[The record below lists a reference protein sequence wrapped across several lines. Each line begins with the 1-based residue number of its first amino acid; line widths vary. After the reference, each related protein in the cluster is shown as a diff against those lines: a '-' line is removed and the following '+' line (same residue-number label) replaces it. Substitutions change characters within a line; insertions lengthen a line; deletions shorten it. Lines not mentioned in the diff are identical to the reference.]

1 MFRKASYLIL
11 MLTFCAGMAIAD
23 APPSQSTASAF
34 DQAIDRIAAREA
46 ANFKNLQQYSP
57 MVETYIQEL
66 RPDKELGLVPEGDHY
81 FLGRATFKGYVRDLN
96 FLGEQPAVGGFASR
110 MFHFSRRLPAR
121 RSDFIPLGFAQM
133 AIIDATG
140 FDRQH
145 YDFRYLRRE
154 FLGEVRCLLFDVS
167 PKPKSGIGRFVGRI
181 WVEDQDYNIVRAN
194 GTFTPGSAKGRY
206 LHFDTWRLNL
216 QPGIWLP
223 AYIYTEESD
232 IRMSSMKNTAF
243 KGVTRLWGYDIGRD
257 MSQDA
262 FTKILVE
269 SEDSVK
275 DQSESGQDL
284 SPVAAER
291 AWERQA
297 EENILERMQR
307 AGLLAPT
314 GDVEKVLQT
323 VVDNLMITNN
333 LTLEPEV
340 RCRVL
345 LTSPIESFT
354 VGHTIV
360 VSRGLLD
367 VLPDE
372 ATLAAVLAHELSHI
386 VLAHRL
392 DTKFAFGDRTI
403 FPDDQTLQNISMM
416 HSSAEEQQADAKS
429 LELLQNSPYKDRLVT
444 IGLFM
449 KQLDQSRGALPKLI
463 RGQVGNTLVIDAKP
477 RLASVMADSPNLER
491 TRVDQVAALPLGGRI
506 KLDPWSG
513 KVEISKARPVA
524 LLNAREKMPF
534 EVTPVF
540 PFITRL
546 QSGSHA
552 VTPVPANTSTE
563 AQ

>member
-1 MFRKASYLIL
+1 MLRKANYLIL
-11 MLTFCAGMAIAD
+11 VLTFCAGMAYSAV
-23 APPSQSTASAF
+23 APTQTTAF
-34 DQAIDRIAAREA
+34 EQAIDRITAREA

-81 FLGRATFKGYVRDLN
+81 FLGRATFKGYVRDTSFLN
-96 FLGEQPAVGGFASR
+96 DQQGGSRFAMLHR
-110 MFHFSRRLPAR
+110 VHQLPSQRAE
-121 RSDFIPLGFAQM
+121 FIPLGFAQM
-133 AIIDATG
+133 AVIDATG
-140 FDRQH
+140 FNRQH

-154 FLGEVRCLLFDVS
+154 FLGEVRCLVFDVS
-167 PKPKSGIGRFVGRI
+167 PKAKSGIGRFVGRI
-181 WVEDQDYNIVRAN
+181 WVEDVDFNIVRAN

-206 LHFDTWRLNL
+206 LHFDTWRVNM
-216 QPGIWLP
+216 QPGTWLP
-223 AYIYTEESD
+223 SYIYSEESN
-232 IRMSSMKNTAF
+232 IHITSMKNTAF
-243 KGVTRLWGYDIGRD
+243 KAVTRLWGYNTGRD

-269 SEDSVK
+269 PVDTVK
-275 DQSESGQDL
+275 DQSESGQEL

-297 EENILERMQR
+297 EENVLERMQR
-307 AGLLAPT
+307 ADLLAPS

-323 VVDNLMITNN
+323 VVENLMITNN
-333 LTLEPEV
+333 LVLEPEV

-345 LTSPIESFT
+345 LTEPIESFT

-392 DTKFAFGDRTI
+392 DTRFAFGDRTI
-403 FPDDQTLQNISMM
+403 FPDDQTLQNVAMAR
-416 HSSAEEQQADAKS
+416 SAEEEQQADKKS
-429 LELLQNSPYKDRLVT
+429 LEILQNSPYKDKLVT
-444 IGLFM
+444 VGLFM
-449 KQLDQSRGALPKLI
+449 KQLNQSRGALPKLI
-463 RGQVGNTLVIDAKP
+463 RAQIGNSLMTAAGP
-477 RLASVMADSPNLER
+477 RLASVMTQAPNLDQAKL
-491 TRVDQVAALPLGGRI
+491 DQVAALPLGGRI
-506 KLDPWSG
+506 KLDPWTG
-513 KVEISKARPVA
+513 RVEISKARPVA

-540 PFITRL
+540 PYLTRF
-546 QSGSHA
+546 QTSRTA
-552 VTPVPANTSTE
+552 TPVPATPTAG

>member
-11 MLTFCAGMAIAD
+11 MLTFFAAVV
-23 APPSQSTASAF
+23 SAAAQTQPTTF
-34 DQAIDRIAAREA
+34 EQAIDRIAEREA
-46 ANFKNLQQYSP
+46 QNFKTLQQYSP

-66 RPDKELGLVPEGDHY
+66 RPDKEMGLVPEGDHY
-81 FLGRATFKGYVRDLN
+81 FLGRATFKGYVRDTN
-96 FLGEQPAVGGFASR
+96 FLGDQQEGYSSR
-110 MFHFSRRLPAR
+110 MIHLHRMPRHRA
-121 RSDFIPLGFAQM
+121 DFMPLGFAQM
-133 AIIDATG
+133 AVIDASG
-140 FDRQH
+140 FDRHH

-154 FLGEVRCLLFDVS
+154 FLGEVRCLVFDVS
-167 PKPKSGIGRFVGRI
+167 PKPKSGIGRFMGRI

-206 LHFDTWRLNL
+206 LHFDTWRANL
-216 QPGIWLP
+216 QPDVWLP
-223 AYIYTEESD
+223 VYIYSEESNVR
-232 IRMSSMKNTAF
+232 ISMMKNTAF
-243 KGVTRLWGYDIGRD
+243 KAVTRLWGYSIGRD

-269 SEDSVK
+269 PDDKVK
-275 DQSESGQDL
+275 DQSESGQEL

-297 EENILERMQR
+297 EENVLERLQR
-307 AGLLAPT
+307 AALLAPP

-333 LTLEPEV
+333 IVLEPEV
-340 RCRVL
+340 RCRVM
-345 LTSPIESFT
+345 LTTPVESFT

-392 DTKFAFGDRTI
+392 DTKYAFGDRII
-403 FPDDQTLQNISMM
+403 FPDDQTLQNFAMM
-416 HSSAEEQQADAKS
+416 RPSEEQQAADKKS
-429 LELLQNSPYKDRLVT
+429 LEILQNSPYKDKLATV
-444 IGLFM
+444 GLFM
-449 KQLDQSRGALPKLI
+449 KQLDQSRNALPKLI
-463 RGQVGNTLVIDAKP
+463 RGQIGNSLVINAKP
-477 RLASVMADSPNLER
+477 RLASVMAEAPNLEYAKI
-491 TRVDQVAALPLGGRI
+491 DQVAALPLGGRI
-506 KLDPWSG
+506 RIDPWTG
-513 KVEISKARPVA
+513 RVEISKARPVA

-540 PFITRL
+540 PYITRFPL
-546 QSGSHA
+546 NRA
-552 VTPVPANTSTE
+552 VAPMPASTNTG

>member
-1 MFRKASYLIL
+1 MFRKVSYLIL
-11 MLTFCAGMAIAD
+11 MLTLCAGIAIA
-23 APPSQSTASAF
+23 AVPPAQPTASAF

-46 ANFKNLQQYSP
+46 ENFKILQQYSP

-81 FLGRATFKGYVRDLN
+81 FLGRATFKGYVRDQN
-96 FLGEQPAVGGFASR
+96 FLGEQPAGGGFAAR
-110 MFHFSRRLPAR
+110 MLHASHRLPTR

-323 VVDNLMITNN
+323 VVNNLMITNN

-345 LTSPIESFT
+345 LTTPIESFT

-416 HSSAEEQQADAKS
+416 HSGEEEQQADTKS
-429 LELLQNSPYKDRLVT
+429 LELLQNSPYKDKLATV
-444 IGLFM
+444 GLFM
-449 KQLDQSRGALPKLI
+449 KQLQQSRGALPKLI
-463 RGQVGNTLVIDAKP
+463 RGQVGNTLVIGAAP

-506 KLDPWSG
+506 KLDAWTG
-513 KVEISKARPVA
+513 KVEISKARSVA

-540 PFITRL
+540 PFLTRL
-546 QSGSHA
+546 PVSRA
-552 VTPVPANTSTE
+552 VNPVPANTSNG

>member
-1 MFRKASYLIL
+1 MLRKSIFLIL
-11 MLTFCAGMAIAD
+11 LLTFCAGMASNA
-23 APPSQSTASAF
+23 AVAQGPSTTF
-34 DQAIDRIAAREA
+34 EQAIDRITAREA
-46 ANFKNLQQYSP
+46 ANFKTLQQYSP

-66 RPDKELGLVPEGDHY
+66 RTDKELGLVPEGDHY
-81 FLGRATFKGYVRDLN
+81 FLGRATFKGYLRDMS
-96 FLGEQPAVGGFASR
+96 FLGEQQAGFTSR
-110 MFHFSRRLPAR
+110 LLHIRAR
-121 RSDFIPLGFAQM
+121 QIISQRSDFIPLGFAQM
-133 AIIDATG
+133 AVIDATG

-154 FLGEVRCLLFDVS
+154 FLGEVRCLIFDVS
-167 PKPKSGIGRFVGRI
+167 PKASKGGVGRFMGRI
-181 WVEDQDYNIVRAN
+181 WVEDQDFNIVRAN

-223 AYIYTEESD
+223 AYIYSEESSVR
-232 IRMSSMKNTAF
+232 IATMKNSAF
-243 KGVTRLWGYDIGRD
+243 KAVTRLWGYNIGHD

-269 SEDSVK
+269 PADSVK

-284 SPVAAER
+284 SPIAAER

-297 EENILERMQR
+297 EENVLERMQR
-307 AGLLAPT
+307 AGLLAPV

-323 VVDNLMITNN
+323 VVDNLMITNT

-340 RCRVL
+340 RCRIL
-345 LTSPIESFT
+345 LTNPIESFT

-392 DTKFAFGDRTI
+392 DTKYAFGDRTI
-403 FPDDQTLQNISMM
+403 FPDDQTLQNIAMM
-416 HSSAEEQQADAKS
+416 RSSEEEQAADKKS
-429 LELLQNSPYKDRLVT
+429 LELLENSPYKDKLLTV
-444 IGLFM
+444 GLFM
-449 KQLDQSRGALPKLI
+449 RQLNQSRNALPKLI
-463 RGQVGNTLVIDAKP
+463 RAQVGNTLTIDAGS
-477 RLASVMADSPNLER
+477 RLSSVMAQSPDLDR
-491 TRVDQVAALPLGGRI
+491 AKLDQVAALPLGGRI
-506 KLDPWSG
+506 KMDPWTG
-513 KVEISKARPVA
+513 RVEISKARPVA

-534 EVTPVF
+534 EVTPIF
-540 PFITRL
+540 PYLTRL
-546 QSGSHA
+546 QPGRTT
-552 VTPVPANTSTE
+552 TPASADTNSTK
-563 AQ
+563 

>member
-1 MFRKASYLIL
+1 MFRKASYLVL
-11 MLTFCAGMAIAD
+11 MLTFCAVM
-23 APPSQSTASAF
+23 ASAAVSPAQPTAF
-34 DQAIDRIAAREA
+34 EQAIDRITEREA
-46 ANFKNLQQYSP
+46 ANFKTLQQYSP

-66 RPDKELGLVPEGDHY
+66 RPDKDLGLVPEGYHY
-81 FLGRATFKGYVRDLN
+81 FLGRATFKGYVRDQN
-96 FLGEQPAVGGFASR
+96 FLDEQQGGSSKKLL
-110 MFHFSRRLPAR
+110 HILRLPTR

-323 VVDNLMITNN
+323 VVNNLMITNN

-345 LTSPIESFT
+345 LTTPIESFT

-416 HSSAEEQQADAKS
+416 HSGEEEQQADTKS
-429 LELLQNSPYKDRLVT
+429 LELLQNSPYKDKLATV
-444 IGLFM
+444 GLFM
-449 KQLDQSRGALPKLI
+449 KQLQQSRGALPKLI
-463 RGQVGNTLVIDAKP
+463 RGQVGNTLVIGAAP

-506 KLDPWSG
+506 KLDAWTG
-513 KVEISKARPVA
+513 KVEISKARSVA

-540 PFITRL
+540 PFLTRL
-546 QSGSHA
+546 PVSRA
-552 VTPVPANTSTE
+552 VNPVPANTSNG

>member
-1 MFRKASYLIL
+1 MVRKASCLIL
-11 MLTFCAGMAIAD
+11 MLTFCAVMVNAA
-23 APPSQSTASAF
+23 APAPAQPNAF
-34 DQAIDRIAAREA
+34 EQAIDRISAREA
-46 ANFKNLQQYSP
+46 ENVKTLRQYSP

-96 FLGEQPAVGGFASR
+96 FLNEQQAGFTNR
-110 MFHFSRRLPAR
+110 LLHIHRLPTRGRA
-121 RSDFIPLGFAQM
+121 DFIPLGFAQM
-133 AIIDATG
+133 AVIDAGG
-140 FDRQH
+140 FDRHH

-167 PKPKSGIGRFVGRI
+167 PKPKSGVGRFVGRI

-206 LHFDTWRLNL
+206 LHFDTWRMNL
-216 QPGIWLP
+216 QPGVWLP
-223 AYIYTEESD
+223 AYIYSEESNVR
-232 IRMSSMKNTAF
+232 IAAMKNTAY
-243 KGVTRLWGYDIGRD
+243 KAVTRLWGYNIGRD
-257 MSQDA
+257 LSQDA
-262 FTKILVE
+262 FTQILVE

-275 DQSESGQDL
+275 DQSDTGQDL
-284 SPVAAER
+284 SPIAAER

-297 EENILERMQR
+297 EENVLERMQR

-340 RCRVL
+340 RCRIL
-345 LTSPIESFT
+345 LTVPIESFT

-360 VSRGLLD
+360 ISRGLLD

-386 VLAHRL
+386 VLAHKL

-403 FPDDQTLQNISMM
+403 FADDETLQRIAMM
-416 HSSAEEQQADAKS
+416 RSSDEEQQADKKS
-429 LELLQNSPYKDRLVT
+429 LELLQNSPYKDKLLTV
-444 IGLFM
+444 GLFM

-463 RGQVGNTLVIDAKP
+463 RAQVGNTLVIGASP
-477 RLASVMADSPNLER
+477 RLATVMAEAPNLER

-506 KLDPWSG
+506 RLDPWTG

-534 EVTPVF
+534 EVTPIF
-540 PFITRL
+540 PYVTRW
-546 QSGSHA
+546 QSGRT
-552 VTPVPANTSTE
+552 VTPVAVNTNTG

>member
-1 MFRKASYLIL
+1 
-11 MLTFCAGMAIAD
+11 
-23 APPSQSTASAF
+23 
-34 DQAIDRIAAREA
+34 
-46 ANFKNLQQYSP
+46 
-57 MVETYIQEL
+57 
-66 RPDKELGLVPEGDHY
+66 
-81 FLGRATFKGYVRDLN
+81 
-96 FLGEQPAVGGFASR
+96 
-110 MFHFSRRLPAR
+110 
-121 RSDFIPLGFAQM
+121 
-133 AIIDATG
+133 
-140 FDRQH
+140 
-145 YDFRYLRRE
+145 
-154 FLGEVRCLLFDVS
+154 
-167 PKPKSGIGRFVGRI
+167 
-181 WVEDQDYNIVRAN
+181 
-194 GTFTPGSAKGRY
+194 
-206 LHFDTWRLNL
+206 LNL

-223 AYIYTEESD
+223 TYIYTEESD
-232 IRMSSMKNTAF
+232 IRISSMKNTAF

-416 HSSAEEQQADAKS
+416 HSSEEEQQADTKS
-429 LELLQNSPYKDRLVT
+429 LELLQNSPYKDKLATV
-444 IGLFM
+444 GLFM
-449 KQLDQSRGALPKLI
+449 KQLQQSRGALPKLI
-463 RGQVGNTLVIDAKP
+463 RGQVGNTLVIGAAP

-491 TRVDQVAALPLGGRI
+491 NRVDQVAALPLGGRI
-506 KLDPWSG
+506 KLDSWTG
-513 KVEISKARPVA
+513 KVEISKARAVA

-534 EVTPVF
+534 EVTPAF
-540 PFITRL
+540 PFLTRFPV
-546 QSGSHA
+546 SRA
-552 VTPVPANTSTE
+552 VTPVPANTSNG

>member
-1 MFRKASYLIL
+1 MGLIVNTMTSGTCAVSFSAKCVALCL
-11 MLTFCAGMAIAD
+11 MSL
-23 APPSQSTASAF
+23 
-34 DQAIDRIAAREA
+34 
-46 ANFKNLQQYSP
+46 
-57 MVETYIQEL
+57 
-66 RPDKELGLVPEGDHY
+66 
-81 FLGRATFKGYVRDLN
+81 
-96 FLGEQPAVGGFASR
+96 
-110 MFHFSRRLPAR
+110 
-121 RSDFIPLGFAQM
+121 
-133 AIIDATG
+133 
-140 FDRQH
+140 
-145 YDFRYLRRE
+145 
-154 FLGEVRCLLFDVS
+154 
-167 PKPKSGIGRFVGRI
+167 PKPKSGVGRFVGRI

-223 AYIYTEESD
+223 AYIYSEESN
-232 IRMSSMKNTAF
+232 IRITTMKNTAF
-243 KGVTRLWGYDIGRD
+243 KAVTRLWGYNIGHD

-284 SPVAAER
+284 SPIAAER

-297 EENILERMQR
+297 EENVLERMQR
-307 AGLLAPT
+307 AGLLAPV

-340 RCRVL
+340 RCRIL
-345 LTSPIESFT
+345 LTEPIESFT

-403 FPDDQTLQNISMM
+403 FPDDQTLQNIAMM
-416 HSSAEEQQADAKS
+416 RSSEEERQADTKS
-429 LELLQNSPYKDRLVT
+429 LELLKNSPYKDKLVT

-463 RGQVGNTLVIDAKP
+463 RGEVGNSLMIDAKP
-477 RLASVMADSPNLER
+477 RLATVMAEAPNLDR
-491 TRVDQVAALPLGGRI
+491 AKLDQVAALPLGGRI
-506 KLDPWSG
+506 KLDPWTD

-534 EVTPVF
+534 EVTPIF
-540 PFITRL
+540 PYVTRF
-546 QSGSHA
+546 QASRT
-552 VTPVPANTSTE
+552 VTPASANANTG

>member
-11 MLTFCAGMAIAD
+11 MLTFCAAMASA
-23 APPSQSTASAF
+23 ATPVQSSAF
-34 DQAIDRIAAREA
+34 DQAIDRITAREA

-81 FLGRATFKGYVRDLN
+81 FLGRATFKGYVRDVN
-96 FLGEQPAVGGFASR
+96 FLSEKQGGFTN
-110 MFHFSRRLPAR
+110 RLLRVRVRHMPAR
-121 RSDFIPLGFAQM
+121 RADFIPLGFAQM
-133 AIIDATG
+133 AVVDATG

-145 YDFRYLRRE
+145 YDFKFLRRE
-154 FLGEVRCLLFDVS
+154 FLGEVRCLLFEIS
-167 PKPKSGIGRFVGRI
+167 PKPKSGTGRFVGRI

-194 GTFTPGSAKGRY
+194 GTFAPGSAKGRY
-206 LHFDTWRLNL
+206 LHFDAWRLNL
-216 QPGIWLP
+216 QPGLWLP
-223 AYIYTEESD
+223 AYIYSEESD
-232 IRMSSMKNTAF
+232 IRISATKNMAF
-243 KGVTRLWGYDIGRD
+243 KSVTRLWGYNIGHD
-257 MSQDA
+257 MSQEA

-275 DQSESGQDL
+275 DQSEAGQDL
-284 SPVAAER
+284 SPIAAER

-297 EENILERMQR
+297 EDNVLERMQR

-323 VVDNLMITNN
+323 VVDNLIITNN

-340 RCRVL
+340 RCRIL
-345 LTSPIESFT
+345 LTNPIESFT
-354 VGHTIV
+354 VGHTLVI
-360 VSRGLLD
+360 SRGLLD

-403 FPDDQTLQNISMM
+403 FPDDRTLQNIAMM
-416 HSSAEEQQADAKS
+416 RSSEEEQQADKKS
-429 LELLQNSPYKDRLVT
+429 LELLENSPYKDKLTT

-449 KQLDQSRGALPKLI
+449 KQLEQSRGALPKLI
-463 RGQVGNTLVIDAKP
+463 RGQVGNTLMIDARP
-477 RLASVMADSPNLER
+477 RLATVMAEAPNLER

-540 PFITRL
+540 PYLTRI
-546 QSGSHA
+546 QA
-552 VTPVPANTSTE
+552 NQTAVPAPTTTNTG

>member
-1 MFRKASYLIL
+1 
-11 MLTFCAGMAIAD
+11 
-23 APPSQSTASAF
+23 
-34 DQAIDRIAAREA
+34 
-46 ANFKNLQQYSP
+46 

-81 FLGRATFKGYVRDLN
+81 FLGRATFKGFVRDQN
-96 FLGEQPAVGGFASR
+96 FLGEQPAGGGFAAR
-110 MFHFSRRLPAR
+110 MLHASHRLPTR

-232 IRMSSMKNTAF
+232 IRISSMKNTAF

-340 RCRVL
+340 RCRIL
-345 LTSPIESFT
+345 LTNPIESFT

-416 HSSAEEQQADAKS
+416 HSGEEEQQADAKS
-429 LELLQNSPYKDRLVT
+429 LELLQNSPYKDKLATV
-444 IGLFM
+444 GLFM
-449 KQLDQSRGALPKLI
+449 KQLQQSRGALPKLI
-463 RGQVGNTLVIDAKP
+463 RGQVGNTLVIGAAP

-506 KLDPWSG
+506 KLDAWTG
-513 KVEISKARPVA
+513 KVEISKARSVA

>member
-1 MFRKASYLIL
+1 MFRKASYLVL
-11 MLTFCAGMAIAD
+11 MLTFCAVM
-23 APPSQSTASAF
+23 ASAAVSPAQPTAF
-34 DQAIDRIAAREA
+34 EQAIDRITEREA
-46 ANFKNLQQYSP
+46 ANFKTLQQYSP

-66 RPDKELGLVPEGDHY
+66 RPDKDLGLVPEGYHY
-81 FLGRATFKGYVRDLN
+81 FLGRATFKGYVRDQN
-96 FLGEQPAVGGFASR
+96 FLDEQQGGSSKKLL
-110 MFHFSRRLPAR
+110 HILRLPTR

-340 RCRVL
+340 RCRIL
-345 LTSPIESFT
+345 LTNPIESFT

-416 HSSAEEQQADAKS
+416 HSGEEEQQADTKS
-429 LELLQNSPYKDRLVT
+429 LELLQNSPYKDKLATV
-444 IGLFM
+444 GLFM
-449 KQLDQSRGALPKLI
+449 KQLQQSRGALPKLI
-463 RGQVGNTLVIDAKP
+463 RGQVGNTLVIGAAP

-506 KLDPWSG
+506 KLDAWTG
-513 KVEISKARPVA
+513 KVEISKARSVA

-540 PFITRL
+540 PFLTRL
-546 QSGSHA
+546 PVSRA
-552 VTPVPANTSTE
+552 VNPVPANTSNG